1 MSSHGTSFKDR
12 HDRHGHKDRPN
23 EQKNGHKQC
32 SEIGH
37 LILNMMESQWKLR
50 QLHGQ
55 NFPMEGKSL

>member
-12 HDRHGHKDRPN
+12 RDRHGHKDRPN

-37 LILNMMESQWKLR
+37 LILNMMESQ
-50 QLHGQ
+50 
-55 NFPMEGKSL
+55 